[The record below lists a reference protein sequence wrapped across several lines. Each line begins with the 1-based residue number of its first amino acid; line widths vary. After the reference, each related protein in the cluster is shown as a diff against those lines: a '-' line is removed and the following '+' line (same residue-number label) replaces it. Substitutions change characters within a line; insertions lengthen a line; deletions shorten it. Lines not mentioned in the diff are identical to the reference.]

1 MWDISFKE
9 ALPSAVVEEV
19 AYTQPPRPIDK
30 LILAAN
36 ISRVGRTLRTQV
48 ALYLDD
54 AQVELLDKLAKKHGR
69 TKQDLLREA
78 VNTLL
83 KEYQMFKLPLRKP

>member
-1 MWDISFKE
+1 M
-9 ALPSAVVEEV
+9 
-19 AYTQPPRPIDK
+19 
-30 LILAAN
+30 
-36 ISRVGRTLRTQV
+36 GRTLRPQV

-54 AQVELLDKLAKKHGR
+54 IHIELLDKLARQSGR

-83 KEYQMFKLPLRKP
+83 VEYRMFKLPKRKTPGKEGPSS

>member
-1 MWDISFKE
+1 M
-9 ALPSAVVEEV
+9 
-19 AYTQPPRPIDK
+19 
-30 LILAAN
+30 
-36 ISRVGRTLRTQV
+36 GRTLRKQV

-54 AQVELLDKLAKKHGR
+54 AQIELLDRLARRSGR

-83 KEYQMFKLPLRKP
+83 FEYKAVMTRGGKLAPAAKPDMADD

>member
-1 MWDISFKE
+1 M
-9 ALPSAVVEEV
+9 
-19 AYTQPPRPIDK
+19 
-30 LILAAN
+30 
-36 ISRVGRTLRTQV
+36 GRTLRTQV

-54 AQVELLDKLAKKHGR
+54 KLIELLGKLAQKQGR

-83 KEYQMFKLPLRKP
+83 KEYGMFKLPERKH

>member
-1 MWDISFKE
+1 
-9 ALPSAVVEEV
+9 
-19 AYTQPPRPIDK
+19 
-30 LILAAN
+30 
-36 ISRVGRTLRTQV
+36 VGRTVRKQV

-54 AQVELLDKLAKKHGR
+54 IYVLMLDKLAKKTGR

-83 KEYQMFKLPLRKP
+83 VEYRVFDQFKRKS

>member
-1 MWDISFKE
+1 M
-9 ALPSAVVEEV
+9 
-19 AYTQPPRPIDK
+19 
-30 LILAAN
+30 
-36 ISRVGRTLRTQV
+36 GRTLRKQV

-54 AQVELLDKLAKKHGR
+54 IHIEMLDKLAKKTRR

-83 KEYQMFKLPLRKP
+83 LEYRMFDLPKRTS

>member
-1 MWDISFKE
+1 M
-9 ALPSAVVEEV
+9 
-19 AYTQPPRPIDK
+19 
-30 LILAAN
+30 
-36 ISRVGRTLRTQV
+36 GRTLRTQV

-54 AQVELLDKLAKKHGR
+54 VHIELLDKLAQKSGR

-83 KEYQMFKLPLRKP
+83 FEHQMFKVPMRKTRRKADPESPSTA

>member
-1 MWDISFKE
+1 M
-9 ALPSAVVEEV
+9 
-19 AYTQPPRPIDK
+19 
-30 LILAAN
+30 
-36 ISRVGRTLRTQV
+36 GRTLRKQV

-54 AQVELLDKLAKKHGR
+54 EQVELIDKLASKTGR

-83 KEYQMFKLPLRKP
+83 VEYQAFELPRRRLYLKAKKRWLT

>member
-1 MWDISFKE
+1 M
-9 ALPSAVVEEV
+9 
-19 AYTQPPRPIDK
+19 
-30 LILAAN
+30 
-36 ISRVGRTLRTQV
+36 GRTLRTQV

-54 AQVELLDKLAKKHGR
+54 EQVELLDKLAQKSGR

-83 KEYQMFKLPLRKP
+83 VEYQVFKLPKRKT

>member
-1 MWDISFKE
+1 M
-9 ALPSAVVEEV
+9 
-19 AYTQPPRPIDK
+19 
-30 LILAAN
+30 
-36 ISRVGRTLRTQV
+36 GRTLRRQV

-54 AQVELLDKLAKKHGR
+54 EQVELIDKLAQKTGR

-83 KEYQMFKLPLRKP
+83 VEYQAHKLPRRRHYMRLKKGWLT

>member
-1 MWDISFKE
+1 VPWLLLLN
-9 ALPSAVVEEV
+9 LP
-19 AYTQPPRPIDK
+19 PIDK

-36 ISRVGRTLRTQV
+36 ISFMGRTLRTQV

-54 AQVELLDKLAKKHGR
+54 VQVLLLDKLAKKHGR

-83 KEYQMFKLPLRKP
+83 KEYQMFKLPERKP

>member
-1 MWDISFKE
+1 MSTVDE
-9 ALPSAVVEEV
+9 
-19 AYTQPPRPIDK
+19 
-30 LILAAN
+30 LILAAH
-36 ISRVGRTLRTQV
+36 ISCMGRTLRTQV

-54 AQVELLDKLAKKHGR
+54 EQIALLDKLARKFGR

-83 KEYQMFKLPLRKP
+83 FEYQMFKVPKRQTRGGAGPAG

>member
-1 MWDISFKE
+1 M
-9 ALPSAVVEEV
+9 
-19 AYTQPPRPIDK
+19 
-30 LILAAN
+30 
-36 ISRVGRTLRTQV
+36 GRTVRAQV

-54 AQVELLDKLAKKHGR
+54 MHIQLLDKLARKTGR

-83 KEYQMFKLPLRKP
+83 VEYRMFELPFKRKS

>member
-1 MWDISFKE
+1 M
-9 ALPSAVVEEV
+9 
-19 AYTQPPRPIDK
+19 
-30 LILAAN
+30 
-36 ISRVGRTLRTQV
+36 GRTLRTQV

-54 AQVELLDKLAKKHGR
+54 VHIGQLDKLAKKFGR

-83 KEYQMFKLPLRKP
+83 LEYRMLKPPRRKR

>member
-1 MWDISFKE
+1 M
-9 ALPSAVVEEV
+9 
-19 AYTQPPRPIDK
+19 
-30 LILAAN
+30 
-36 ISRVGRTLRTQV
+36 GRTLRTQV

-54 AQVELLDKLAKKHGR
+54 IQIELLDKLAQKSGR

-83 KEYQMFKLPLRKP
+83 CEYQMLKPPKRKT

>member
-1 MWDISFKE
+1 M
-9 ALPSAVVEEV
+9 
-19 AYTQPPRPIDK
+19 
-30 LILAAN
+30 
-36 ISRVGRTLRTQV
+36 GRTLRAQV

-54 AQVELLDKLAKKHGR
+54 EHIVMLDKLARQSGR

-83 KEYQMFKLPLRKP
+83 VEYGMFKAARRKAADKEDPNSAPGA

>member
-1 MWDISFKE
+1 M
-9 ALPSAVVEEV
+9 
-19 AYTQPPRPIDK
+19 
-30 LILAAN
+30 
-36 ISRVGRTLRTQV
+36 GRTLRTQV

-54 AQVELLDKLAKKHGR
+54 EQVELLDKLAQKSGR

-83 KEYQMFKLPLRKP
+83 VEYRVFKLPKRKS

>member
-1 MWDISFKE
+1 M
-9 ALPSAVVEEV
+9 
-19 AYTQPPRPIDK
+19 
-30 LILAAN
+30 
-36 ISRVGRTLRTQV
+36 GRTLRTQV

-54 AQVELLDKLAKKHGR
+54 GQVALLDKLAKKYGR

-83 KEYQMFKLPLRKP
+83 KEYQMFKLPERKP

>member
-1 MWDISFKE
+1 M
-9 ALPSAVVEEV
+9 
-19 AYTQPPRPIDK
+19 
-30 LILAAN
+30 
-36 ISRVGRTLRTQV
+36 GRTLRTQV

-54 AQVELLDKLAKKHGR
+54 EQVELIDKLAQKTGR

-83 KEYQMFKLPLRKP
+83 VEYQAHKLPRRRHYMRLKKRWLT

>member
-1 MWDISFKE
+1 M
-9 ALPSAVVEEV
+9 
-19 AYTQPPRPIDK
+19 
-30 LILAAN
+30 
-36 ISRVGRTLRTQV
+36 GRTLRKQV

-54 AQVELLDKLAKKHGR
+54 EQVELLDKLATKTGR

-83 KEYQMFKLPLRKP
+83 VEYQAFKIPRRKP